1 MSYIRFTAD
10 NFTEDQAAILS
21 AVVELFCETA
31 INEDD
36 DADCTYYE
44 TELGQSYEF
53 ALAEDLDERV
63 VEVIIDSLNDYL
75 EDFTVE
81 ATGQ

>member
-10 NFTEDQAAILS
+10 SLTEDQAAIIS
-21 AVVELFCETA
+21 AVVELFCENV
-31 INEDD
+31 IVEDD
-36 DADCTYYE
+36 DFDCTYYK
-44 TELGQSYEF
+44 TELGESYEF

-63 VEVIIDSLNDYL
+63 VEVIIESLSNYI